1 METIN
6 IPDKVPVSLKKM
18 VKYFHLKFDINININ
33 EEFIKNI
40 LDGNHTYHL
49 YKKGK
54 NKNNVRF
61 IKKRKK
67 EIVENTKICIDK
79 EKYVSENDDTFINIY
94 GSKNVN
100 CKRCPKIM
108 LKYAVE
114 RIINLKYLSNNIY
127 LYKGINDKINSY
139 KSLENSFLVLIDSYR
154 NSCNII
160 WNIKINLDSLYKKLC
175 EYKQFNNK
183 EIKINIIEYELML
196 KKIIKITPTNN
207 FINILCGKS

>member
-18 VKYFHLKFDINININ
+18 VYYFQSKFDLNININ

-40 LDGNHTYHL
+40 LDGDHSYHL
-49 YKKGK
+49 NKKGK
-54 NKNNVRF
+54 NKNKVK
-61 IKKRKK
+61 IVKKRKK
-67 EIVENTKICIDK
+67 EKIENTYIYIDK
-79 EKYVSENDDTFINIY
+79 EKYISENNDIY
-94 GSKNVN
+94 RSKKHN
-100 CKRCPKIM
+100 CKRCPNIM

-127 LYKGINDKINSY
+127 LYKEINEKTNGY
-139 KSLENSFLVLIDSYR
+139 KYLENSFLNLIHNYS

-160 WNIKINLDSLYKKLC
+160 RNIKINLDRLYKELN
-175 EYKQFNNK
+175 EHKQLKSK

-207 FINILCGKS
+207 FINVLCGKSI

>member
-1 METIN
+1 MEIIN

-18 VKYFHLKFDINININ
+18 VNYFHSKFNLNININ

-40 LDGNHTYHL
+40 LDSGHTYHL

-54 NKNNVRF
+54 NKNNVK
-61 IKKRKK
+61 IVKKRKK
-67 EIVENTKICIDK
+67 EIVENTNIYIDK
-79 EKYVSENDDTFINIY
+79 EKYVSENNDSLRNIY
-94 GSKNVN
+94 NSENVN
-100 CKRCPKIM
+100 CKKCPKFM

-127 LYKGINDKINSY
+127 LNKRINSY
-139 KSLENSFLVLIDSYR
+139 KDLENSFLSLIDSYR
-154 NSCNII
+154 NNCNII
-160 WNIKINLDSLYKKLC
+160 RNIKIKLDSLCKKLS
-175 EYKQFNNK
+175 EYRQFDNK

-207 FINILCGKS
+207 FINILCGK

>member
-6 IPDKVPVSLKKM
+6 IPDTMPVSLKKM
-18 VKYFHLKFDINININ
+18 VDYFHSKFKLNISIN
-33 EEFIKNI
+33 EDFIKNI
-40 LDGNHTYHL
+40 LDDDHTYYL
-49 YKKGK
+49 YTKGK
-54 NKNNVRF
+54 NKNNVK
-61 IKKRKK
+61 IVKKRKK
-67 EIVENTKICIDK
+67 ENTKLYIDK
-79 EKYVSENDDTFINIY
+79 KKYINENNEISIKNTYNTTTNI
-94 GSKNVN
+94 
-100 CKRCPKIM
+100 CKRCPEIM